1 MNEAARHTT
10 PAIAQRRQTKFTPA
24 NIRQIINLLE
34 RGRSKVE
41 IAEIIGVT
49 PATLQVTCSK
59 LGISLRRPAVD
70 GTGVLRQRRPPPQN
84 APIPNVRELNQEAVQ
99 PASRDERIHT
109 APEAASV
116 DEDHTIIRLHAREQ
130 LTESAGSN
138 GVALAIR
145 YNGQEKIVDLPID
158 RNALGLFALEAEFR
172 SMSIGDL
179 IGQVLLSTAKNDL
192 FQSVL
197 KQSHSHSKRSR
208 DQKRSSQPPT
218 GNDRRSDD
226 EHGGRSPQ

>member
-70 GTGVLRQRRPPPQN
+70 GAGVLRQRRPPPQSGT
-84 APIPNVRELNQEAVQ
+84 IPNVRELNQETVQ
-99 PASRDERIHT
+99 PASRDERIHA

-116 DEDHTIIRLHAREQ
+116 DEDHTIVRLHARQ
-130 LTESAGSN
+130 RLTESTGSN

-145 YNGQEKIVDLPID
+145 YNGQEKIVDLPVD
-158 RNALGLFALEAEFR
+158 RNVLGLFALEAEFR

-197 KQSHSHSKRSR
+197 KQSRSHSKNSKDRTE
-208 DQKRSSQPPT
+208 KQPT
-218 GNDRRSDD
+218 SD
-226 EHGGRSPQ
+226 GQ